1 MKVGLCVSQDAVI
14 RSKRSEGSFLD
25 MDHEWEL
32 VSAQVKSTLCTLFQ
46 YLTGCKDFWFNFLS
60 LTCMCNALIACGF
73 IVWFFVW
80 NSQKSRRI
88 VSYMSLYLNCQLDI
102 QFVVS
107 QSSRGVADGRAGIG
121 WQGTLPS
128 HLQITPPRTP
138 LYARTDP
145 HTFLCPSQVV
155 TTHIPY
161 LKESCREVYKK
172 CELTACNKNG
182 LKSGTWQEYLTHLSV
197 NGTP

>member
-1 MKVGLCVSQDAVI
+1 
-14 RSKRSEGSFLD
+14 
-25 MDHEWEL
+25 
-32 VSAQVKSTLCTLFQ
+32 
-46 YLTGCKDFWFNFLS
+46 
-60 LTCMCNALIACGF
+60 
-73 IVWFFVW
+73 
-80 NSQKSRRI
+80 
-88 VSYMSLYLNCQLDI
+88 MSLYLNCQLDI

-155 TTHIPY
+155 TTHIPC
-161 LKESCREVYKK
+161 LKESCREVSKK

-197 NGTP
+197 NGTPQNCAEYNPHNYTSALSLSSFMASTQHCAGRPRKGNKTKYIYQAA